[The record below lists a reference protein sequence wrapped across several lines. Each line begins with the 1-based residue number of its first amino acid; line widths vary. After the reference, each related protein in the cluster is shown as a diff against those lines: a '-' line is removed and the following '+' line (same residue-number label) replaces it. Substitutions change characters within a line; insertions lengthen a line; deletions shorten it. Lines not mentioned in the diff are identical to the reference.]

1 MDTNLST
8 TVVTMIIM
16 ADMMTLTA
24 MGAEAVEVLALAVSA
39 DLEDRKYIQ
48 LKLKI

>member
-24 MGAEAVEVLALAVSA
+24 MGAGEVLDLAVSA